1 MNYIKGVLVLCFF
14 FLAFDLLAILYALS
28 ILDLGYVLI
37 FGWMFIFG
45 SVTLYVRREE
55 IVRKWS
61 DKP

>member
-1 MNYIKGVLVLCFF
+1 MNYIKVVLVLCFF
-14 FLAFDLLAILYALS
+14 FLAFDLLGLLYALS
-28 ILDLGYVLI
+28 ILDFGYVLI